1 MGGTPPPFPGHHV
14 LTPGWSSHSP
24 SGQDSGG
31 NLVRSCGGTCP
42 APCGPHL
49 GCEHSGFQAAV
60 RLQCESTQLPGHA
73 WLPAL
78 AQQRCA
84 FKSRWLFF
92 PSAPIFSLVR
102 VFSPPPPQK
111 NKAAAMSVPGGTQ
124 LNSWT
129 KLPLV

>member
-14 LTPGWSSHSP
+14 LTPGWSSHPP

-42 APCGPHL
+42 APCGPHF
-49 GCEHSGFQAAV
+49 GCEHSGSRLRPACSVKV
-60 RLQCESTQLPGHA
+60 RSPRLAGHA

-84 FKSRWLFF
+84 FKSRCLFF
-92 PSAPIFSLVR
+92 ASQP
-102 VFSPPPPQK
+102 
-111 NKAAAMSVPGGTQ
+111 
-124 LNSWT
+124 
-129 KLPLV
+129 